1 MASVAGCGPFS
12 GSRLSSRF
20 HEALHA
26 QRTSTTISTM
36 ALGPFP
42 RHALRKLENRKNFP
56 LVALASVREVRDH
69 IDEVERAAL
78 SRAIELGAGAED
90 LAEAL
95 GITRQGAYYKIHS
108 IQKRE
113 RAKATGSNEA
123 SDEPR
128 GSDVVVLPEP
138 TGSPQPP

>member
-1 MASVAGCGPFS
+1 MTL
-12 GSRLSSRF
+12 GS
-20 HEALHA
+20 
-26 QRTSTTISTM
+26 
-36 ALGPFP
+36 FP

-56 LVALASVREVRDH
+56 LVALAAVREVRDH

-108 IQKRE
+108 IRKRE
-113 RAKATGSNEA
+113 RAKATGSKQR

-138 TGSPQPP
+138 TTRPQPS